1 MKAKKL
7 ISLVLAL
14 VLVLGLATAASADVN
29 TAKGGAGTIEITNP
43 EIGET
48 YTLYKLFDATV
59 NPTTGAIA
67 YKLPAGK
74 TALDTTGAQWFDV
87 DAVGNVTA
95 KAGLNK
101 GILDGAAF
109 KTWAIGWAGSA
120 YFSAAASTSNVTNG
134 KLTFTNVEYGYYLV
148 TSTLNNGAK
157 VTVDSTNP
165 TASIIDKNSK
175 PTWDNGPENPGK
187 VIDKGNNVTATVNT
201 AKLEEDIQFD
211 IGIVSKNYDEE
222 DKIFKYEVLDNMY
235 AGMTYTSD
243 PIVTVGGNRVTATVE
258 WYTDASM
265 ATGATRQTA
274 QAFKVTIPWTSN
286 TQATGNSLY
295 TNGAEIHV
303 RYTGKLSADKL
314 KDTVV
319 TNDVLVNAANENKST
334 FKWYAG
340 NDTNPNPTDPKGTS
354 VEKKTETYVTEI
366 EITKVDGSGNTLTG
380 AQFTLTG
387 PAGTIVYTK
396 GERFVADNS
405 ASPAYWK
412 LKDGTYTT
420 TSPST
425 PNVNQNAYESTT
437 QRYRKEAF
445 TEVQGANQTNV
456 TASAFVDASGK
467 ATFSD
472 LTEGTYTLEE
482 TVVPSG
488 YNKAP
493 IYEFK
498 VTFAVDSNG
507 KPVWTVEDTDN
518 NANTTT
524 PVQVDANGKLTIRI
538 ANNQG
543 TEMPATGGMGTKLF
557 YVIGAVL
564 LLGAG
569 ILLVARRRMRTSEN

>member
-7 ISLVLAL
+7 ISLLLAL
-14 VLVLGLATAASADVN
+14 VLVLGLAATASADVN

-74 TALDTTGAQWFDV
+74 TTLDTTGAQWFELTN
-87 DAVGNVTA
+87 GYVTA
-95 KAGLNK
+95 KATLNK
-101 GILDGAAF
+101 GVLDSAAF

-120 YFSAAASTSNVTNG
+120 YFSAAASTSNVTGG

-157 VTVDSTNP
+157 VTVDSANP
-165 TASIIDKNSK
+165 TASIIDKNTK
-175 PTWDNGPENPGK
+175 PGWDGGK
-187 VIDKGNNVTATVNT
+187 VIDKGNNVTTTVNT
-201 AKLEEDIQFD
+201 AKLEEIIQFD
-211 IGIVSKNYDEE
+211 ISITAKNYDGE
-222 DKIFKYEVLDNMY
+222 DKIFKYEVLDSMY
-235 AGMTYTSD
+235 AGMTYMSD
-243 PIVTVGGNRVTATVE
+243 PVVTVGGTSVTATVT
-258 WYTDASM
+258 WYTDAAMTTTTNDRSK
-265 ATGATRQTA
+265 A
-274 QAFKVTIPWTSN
+274 QAFKITIPWTSN

-295 TNGAEIHV
+295 ANGAKIQV
-303 RYTGKLSADKL
+303 RYTAKLDAAKL
-314 KDTVV
+314 KDTDL
-319 TNDVLVNAANENKST
+319 TNDVLVNAANGNTST

-340 NDTNPNPTDPKGTS
+340 NATNPNPTDPKGTS
-354 VEKKTETYVTEI
+354 PEKKTETYMTEI

-437 QRYRKEAF
+437 QKYRKEAF
-445 TEVQGANQTNV
+445 TEVQGTSQTN
-456 TASAFVDASGK
+456 TTMSAFVDSNGK
-467 ATFSD
+467 ATFSG